1 MKNTM
6 ADLRF
11 KPRVVHLKKHLQ
23 DINKDETMKLPA
35 RQNYPT
41 VRFSITTLFGLLLSL
56 VSLPCL
62 AQQDTMEAPPQEVL
76 PQEVP
81 QQEAP
86 AKEETPQPETI
97 LPPFDVF
104 TEPVDSIRLYLYLE
118 KLAKVQKEN
127 QAEDAVDILNQQLL
141 NADISSDISL
151 DSLISQPP
159 ASRDN
164 LYRHMVK
171 SNLFLGQFYDCGK
184 CDRSHLS
191 MSCGVVIDESGLALT
206 NHHVLRI
213 REESGTTEG
222 FMAMTYDGKC
232 FEVEEVL
239 AADEIADVC
248 LVRLKANGHKFHAAP
263 IAKTRPEP
271 TTEVRLVSHPSG
283 EFFVMTKGEVSRYSR
298 TSTKKPRRSKKYS
311 KAKRPTWLEIT
322 ADFGG
327 GSSGCGVFNSAGEV
341 VGIASRIR
349 PITRPAKKITRNG
362 KTISQPM
369 YVEMILR
376 RCADLTAIHNCFA
389 QPETDLETSSD
400 EIKKPE
406 LKTEELETK

>member
-1 MKNTM
+1 
-6 ADLRF
+6 
-11 KPRVVHLKKHLQ
+11 
-23 DINKDETMKLPA
+23 MKLPV
-35 RQNYPT
+35 RQSYPT
-41 VRFSITTLFGLLLSL
+41 VRFAITTLFGITLLSL
-56 VSLPCL
+56 VSLPCW
-62 AQQDTMEAPPQEVL
+62 AQQDTLEAP
-76 PQEVP
+76 P

-86 AKEETPQPETI
+86 LQEDTPEEVPAKEETTQQEI
-97 LPPFDVF
+97 IAPPFDVF

-127 QAEDAVDILNQQLL
+127 QAEDAVDTINQQLQ
-141 NADISSDISL
+141 NADISSDISVE
-151 DSLISQPP
+151 SLACQPP
-159 ASRDN
+159 ASRDD
-164 LYRHMVK
+164 LYPHMVK
-171 SNLFLGQFYDCGK
+171 SCLFLGQFYDCGK

-206 NHHVLRI
+206 NYHVMRS
-213 REESGTTEG
+213 REKSGTTEG

-239 AADEIADVC
+239 AADEIADIC

-263 IAKTRPEP
+263 IAKTRPQP

-283 EFFVMTKGEVSRYSR
+283 EFYVMTKGEVSRYSR
-298 TSTKKPRRSKKYS
+298 TSTKKPRGSKKSS

-327 GSSGCGVFNSAGEV
+327 GSSGCGVFNSDGEV

-349 PITRPAKKITRNG
+349 PITRAAAKVTRNG
-362 KTISQPM
+362 KTINQPM

-376 RCADLTAIHNCFA
+376 RCADLNAIHNCFA
-389 QPETDLETSSD
+389 QPKTDIETSTD
-400 EIKKPE
+400 KKPE
-406 LKTEELETK
+406 LETEELETK